1 MGFTEEEAKK
11 IKDHLLKQLSN
22 FPENKQKEIKEQIE
36 SMNSEQIETF
46 VNQNNLNHLGS
57 SCIFCS
63 IVGGKTSSFQIAE
76 DEKNIAIL
84 ELTPLSKGHSLVV
97 PKDHSKEIFTS
108 SKIFAEKISKI
119 LEKKFNPKEIEINEI
134 EIMGHKL
141 LEVIPIYGDE
151 KERKQISEIELRNLQ
166 EKILKNEEVQKE
178 KVEEEPKIKIPIISQ
193 RIP

>member
-178 KVEEEPKIKIPIISQ
+178 KVEEE
-193 RIP
+193 

>member
-1 MGFTEEEAKK
+1 MAFTKEEADNIKK
-11 IKDHLLKQLSN
+11 HLLKQLSN
-22 FPENKQKEIKEQIE
+22 FPEDKRKEIKEQIE

-63 IVGGKTSSFQIAE
+63 IVGGKTNSFQIAE

-84 ELTPLSKGHSLVV
+84 ELTPLSKGHTLVV

-108 SKIFAEKISKI
+108 SKIFAEKLSKI
-119 LEKKFNPKEIEINEI
+119 LEKKFKPKEIQINEI
-134 EIMGHKL
+134 EIMEHKL

-151 KERKQISEIELRNLQ
+151 KERKQISEIELKNLQ
-166 EKILKNEEVQKE
+166 EKILKNDEVKKE
-178 KVEEEPKIKIPIISQ
+178 KIKELPQIEIPIMSP

>member
-11 IKDHLLKQLSN
+11 IKGHLLKQLSN
-22 FPENKQKEIKEQIE
+22 FPENKQKEIEEQIK
-36 SMNSEQIETF
+36 SMSPEQIETF

-84 ELTPLSKGHSLVV
+84 ELTPLSRGHTLVV
-97 PKDHSKEIFTS
+97 PKEHSKEIFTS
-108 SKIFAEKISKI
+108 SKIFAEKISKR
-119 LEKKFNPKEIEINEI
+119 LEEKFKPKEIQINEI
-134 EIMGHKL
+134 EIMEHKL
-141 LEVIPIYGDE
+141 LEVVPIYGDE
-151 KERKQISEIELRNLQ
+151 KERKQISEIELKNLQ
-166 EKILKNEEVQKE
+166 EKILKNEEIKKE
-178 KVEEEPKIKIPIISQ
+178 NVEEAQEIEILKISP

>member
-36 SMNSEQIETF
+36 SMNPEQIETF

-119 LEKKFNPKEIEINEI
+119 LEKRFNPKEIEINEI

-151 KERKQISEIELRNLQ
+151 KERKQISKIELRNLQ

>member
-84 ELTPLSKGHSLVV
+84 ELTPLSKGHTLVV

-108 SKIFAEKISKI
+108 SKIFAEKLSKI
-119 LEKKFNPKEIEINEI
+119 LEKKFKPKEIQINEI
-134 EIMGHKL
+134 EIMEHKL

-151 KERKQISEIELRNLQ
+151 KERKQISEIELKNLQ
-166 EKILKNEEVQKE
+166 EKILKNDEVKKE
-178 KVEEEPKIKIPIISQ
+178 KIKELPQIEIPIMSP